1 MVSMEDVRRA
11 IDPEEPDYVR
21 AAGELGPDALPFLA
35 ELASSEDAMIASKAV
50 SLAGLIGGE
59 GSIPIV
65 EIAAEAGPPE
75 VRVVAAVAAGRLGG
89 KAERALL
96 RLLEDE
102 DLGVRKYAV
111 RAVPKRATGRLRDA
125 LEQMAESESD
135 PSLRRHVRESLTEE

>member
-1 MVSMEDVRRA
+1 
-11 IDPEEPDYVR
+11 
-21 AAGELGPDALPFLA
+21 
-35 ELASSEDAMIASKAV
+35 
-50 SLAGLIGGE
+50 
-59 GSIPIV
+59 
-65 EIAAEAGPPE
+65 
-75 VRVVAAVAAGRLGG
+75 LGG